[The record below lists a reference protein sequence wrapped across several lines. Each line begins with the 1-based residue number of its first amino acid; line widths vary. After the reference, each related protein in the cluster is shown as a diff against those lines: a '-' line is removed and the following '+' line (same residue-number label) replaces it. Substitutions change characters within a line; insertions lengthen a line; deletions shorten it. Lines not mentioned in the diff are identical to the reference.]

1 MQEYYI
7 LPVSN
12 KTSTQSIL
20 VFRLNLVTAQNQ
32 LYKILDLKAKLNLNR
47 IFATNTGYLG
57 FFDSKNNGYLYT
69 LNYWTSFVL
78 DVEMDSTKG
87 FLT

>member
-7 LPVSN
+7 LPVTN
-12 KTSTQSIL
+12 ATSPQSIL
-20 VFRLNLVTAQNQ
+20 IFRLNLVTAQNQ

-57 FFDSKNNGYLYT
+57 FFDSKNNGYLFS
-69 LNYWTSFVL
+69 LNYWTSFVI
-78 DVEMDSTKG
+78 DVQMNSAKA

>member
-20 VFRLNLVTAQNQ
+20 VFRLNLITAQNQ
-32 LYKILDLKAKLNLNR
+32 LYKILDLKATLNQNR
-47 IFATNTGYLG
+47 IFSTNTGYLG
-57 FFDSKNNGYLYT
+57 FVDSKNNGYLYT
-69 LNYWTSFVL
+69 LTYWTSFVI
-78 DVEMDSTKG
+78 DVEMDNIKG